1 MIGDSTNL
9 RGVASRWRTTSRR
22 ANASKIQLECSMKWE
37 RSTPM
42 KWEHNKL
49 TQTPVMFSGLLEIAC
64 FEPERECSMKWE
76 RYLYLGHKHEM
87 K

>member
-1 MIGDSTNL
+1 
-9 RGVASRWRTTSRR
+9 
-22 ANASKIQLECSMKWE
+22 MKWE